1 MLTFLSQFH
10 WILNT
15 FLSRVGGRGGGYQA
29 ICGTLLPFR
38 EISFKLSNP
47 RERER
52 IEFKIVSPVNR
63 DSNRV
68 QDSILKDPWGAQ
80 HNMFFTGSCLQCLLY
95 TIPSTHSVILLD
107 FIICFTLY
115 ATKIAE
121 KKCSKFPKYNRD
133 KIDFHSWA

>member
-10 WILNT
+10 T
-15 FLSRVGGRGGGYQA
+15 TQYFFVQSRGEGGGIYQA

-68 QDSILKDPWGAQ
+68 QDSILKDP
-80 HNMFFTGSCLQCLLY
+80 
-95 TIPSTHSVILLD
+95 
-107 FIICFTLY
+107 
-115 ATKIAE
+115 
-121 KKCSKFPKYNRD
+121 
-133 KIDFHSWA
+133 